1 MGRIQCFVL
10 FTLTAGLGCCTAQSA
25 APDLARKI
33 QHQIRSYYNIPPQVH
48 LSVGALST
56 SPEFPAY
63 ESVVVTVEGGG
74 GTKQDD
80 LTFLISKDRSSMKRM
95 TNFDLR
101 KDPFAETM
109 NKINTNG
116 RPTRGAK
123 AAKVVVV
130 SFDDFEC
137 PWCSRMHQTLFP
149 EILKEYGDR
158 VTFIYKDYPVVQAHP
173 WAMHAA
179 VDANCLAA
187 QNNDAYWDFADT
199 IHASQREVNS
209 ERTSAD
215 RLDAVD
221 RITSLQAEKHHLDE
235 IKLRSCVK
243 AQDETSVKASMK
255 EAEAVGVEATPTL
268 FINGER
274 LDGAVPIDGLRAALD
289 SALGDLNLPAPEHAT
304 TVVTPRS
311 K

>member
-1 MGRIQCFVL
+1 MAPIHGFVL
-10 FTLTAGLGCCTAQSA
+10 FMLAACLSCTAQSA
-25 APDLARKI
+25 PPDLARKI

-56 SPEFPAY
+56 SREFPAY
-63 ESVVVTVEGGG
+63 ESVVVTIDGGV
-74 GTKQDD
+74 GTKQD
-80 LTFLISKDRSSMKRM
+80 LTFLISKDHSSMKRM
-95 TNFDLR
+95 IDFDLR

-123 AAKVVVV
+123 GAKVVVV

-137 PWCSRMHQTLFP
+137 PWCSSMHQTLFP

-158 VTFIYKDYPVVQAHP
+158 VTFIYKDDPVVQLHP

-179 VDANCLAA
+179 VDANCLGA

-209 ERTSAD
+209 EKTSAE

-221 RITSLQAEKHHLDE
+221 RLTSVQAEKHHLDE
-235 IKLRSCVK
+235 IKLRACVK
-243 AQDETSVKASMK
+243 AQDETAVRASMK

-274 LDGAVPIDGLRAALD
+274 LDGAVPISGLRAALD
-289 SALGDLNLPAPEHAT
+289 SALADLNLPAPEHAT
-304 TVVTPRS
+304 SVATPRS